1 MIEPRIYS
9 VSALTQ
15 KIKILIEETFPGVWV
30 EGEISNY
37 RPHYSGH
44 LYFTLKD
51 KDAQIS
57 CVMWRS
63 RASTITLA
71 LKDGMKVRVLAN
83 VRLYEKA
90 GRYQLDVILIQAAG
104 IGELQMLFE
113 ALKQKLQ
120 AEGLFD
126 NKYKKSIPR
135 YAQSVGVI
143 TSPTGAAIKDILSV
157 IKRISPSTEVIIRS
171 VKVQGE
177 GAAEEI
183 ARAIETFNKFARV
196 DVLIV
201 GRGGGSL
208 EDLWPFNEEIV
219 ARAIFESNIPVISA
233 VGHEIDFTIADFV
246 ADLRAPT
253 PSAAA
258 EIAVCNDFELREYI
272 LTRKTS
278 IHTYFNQYIRKL
290 RNDIKNILRSYA
302 FRRPEDI
309 IRQYALRMD
318 ELTQR
323 IYQTAKNC
331 MRSKN
336 ELVETLEK
344 RLFSLN
350 PENVLGRGYS
360 MIFKD
365 SNLVFSVKNVEI
377 DDKITVKLKD
387 GNLDSKVTDKYI

>member
-1 MIEPRIYS
+1 MVEPRIYS

-15 KIKILIEETFPGVWV
+15 KIKILIEETFPSVWV

-63 RASTITLA
+63 RASMLTLA
-71 LKDGMKVRVLAN
+71 LQDGIKVKVLAN

-126 NKYKKSIPR
+126 TKYKKGIPR

-157 IKRISPSTEVIIRS
+157 IKRISPSTEVVIRS

-177 GAAEEI
+177 GAAKEI

-272 LTRKTS
+272 FTKKTS
-278 IHTYFNQYIRKL
+278 IHTYFNQYISEL

-318 ELTQR
+318 ELIQR

>member
-1 MIEPRIYS
+1 MLESRIYS
-9 VSALTQ
+9 VSSLTE
-15 KIKILIEETFPGVWV
+15 KIKILIEEAFPSVWV

-51 KDAQIS
+51 KDAQIA

-63 RASTITLA
+63 RASTITLD
-71 LKDGMKVRVLAN
+71 LQDGMRVKVFAN

-120 AEGLFD
+120 AEGLFEA
-126 NKYKKSIPR
+126 KHKKNIPKFVQR
-135 YAQSVGVI
+135 VGVI

-157 IKRISPSTEVIIRS
+157 IKRISPSTEVIIRG
-171 VKVQGE
+171 VKVQGT
-177 GAAEEI
+177 GAAEDI
-183 ARAIETFNKFARV
+183 ARAIDIFNRFAEV

-208 EDLWPFNEEIV
+208 EDLWSFNEEIV
-219 ARAIFESNIPVISA
+219 ARAIFSSNIPIISA

-258 EIAVCNDFELREYI
+258 EIVVRNDFELREY
-272 LTRKTS
+272 LTARKTAIQS
-278 IHTYFNQYIRKL
+278 YFNQYITKL
-290 RNDIKNILRSYA
+290 KNDIRNILRSYA

-309 IRQYALRMD
+309 IRQYALRID
-318 ELTQR
+318 ELTHR
-323 IYQTAKNC
+323 FFLVGKN
-331 MRSKN
+331 SIQIKN
-336 ELVETLEK
+336 ELVKTHQK
-344 RLFSLN
+344 RLLSLN
-350 PENVLGRGYS
+350 PDNVIERGYS
-360 MIFKD
+360 MTFKNGKLIF
-365 SNLVFSVKNVEI
+365 SIQNVEI
-377 DDKITVKLKD
+377 ADQITVKLKE
-387 GNLDSKVTDKYI
+387 GKLDSTVLNKYT